1 MRSKFLVNSLNEKA
15 RHLWWRAFSFTIVNM
30 STDSKFHV
38 KRHDDREVFDRDSV
52 NALLDNQYVAHVGFI
67 DPDINLPFVIPMG
80 FARDND
86 RILLHGSTGS
96 RMMMAIAT
104 GIDIC
109 VTVTQLNAIVVA
121 RSAFNSSMN
130 YESVMVF
137 GKARVLTAGEKDQAL
152 EAITEKLVP
161 GLWEYGRP
169 LTAKESA
176 ATMIVELSLERF
188 SAKSRSGDPIDE
200 DSDLD
205 LPIWAGIL
213 PISTQTGQPQSA
225 ANASHLPIPPHIQG

>member
-1 MRSKFLVNSLNEKA
+1 M
-15 RHLWWRAFSFTIVNM
+15 
-30 STDSKFHV
+30 TDQSKFHV
-38 KRHDDREVFDRDSV
+38 KRHDDREVFDRDAINS
-52 NALLDNQYVAHVGFI
+52 LLDSEYVAHVGFI
-67 DPDINLPFVIPMG
+67 DPDVNLPFVIPMG

-86 RILLHGSTGS
+86 RIILHGSTGS
-96 RMMMAIAT
+96 RMMMAIAK

-130 YESVMVF
+130 YESVMIF
-137 GKARVLTAGEKDQAL
+137 GKVRVLSAGEKDQAL

-161 GLWEYGRP
+161 GLWGYGRP
-169 LTAKESA
+169 MTAKESA
-176 ATMIVELSLERF
+176 ATMIVELGLERF

-200 DSDLD
+200 ESDLD

-213 PISTQTGQPQSA
+213 PISTHKGQALSA

>member
-1 MRSKFLVNSLNEKA
+1 MVTGFLFYTHV
-15 RHLWWRAFSFTIVNM
+15 M

-38 KRHDDREVFDRDSV
+38 KRHDDREVFDRDAV
-52 NALLDNQYVAHVGFI
+52 NTLLDNQYVAHVGFI

-161 GLWEYGRP
+161 GLWENGRP

-213 PISTQTGQPQSA
+213 PISTQAGQPQSA
-225 ANASHLPIPPHIQG
+225 ANARHLSIPPHIRG